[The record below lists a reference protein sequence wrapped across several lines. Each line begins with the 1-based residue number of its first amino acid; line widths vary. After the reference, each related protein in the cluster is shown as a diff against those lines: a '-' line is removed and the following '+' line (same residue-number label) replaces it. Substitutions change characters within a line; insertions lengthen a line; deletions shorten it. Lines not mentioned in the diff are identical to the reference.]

1 MTSSTATVAAASSIV
16 TLTAVHSCKRALNLQ
31 QKQRLESDA
40 VAVEKFFVPL
50 QPFSTPGVFS
60 TSYRCFEPKQK
71 MNNLFST
78 SSGVIA

>member
-1 MTSSTATVAAASSIV
+1 VSKNSDLSSKS
-16 TLTAVHSCKRALNLQ
+16 R
-31 QKQRLESDA
+31 
-40 VAVEKFFVPL
+40 AVEKFFSPL
-50 QPFSTPGVFS
+50 QLFSTPGVFS